1 MEKDRIEN
9 YTGGWI
15 VGNFLPVIQKSEH
28 LEVGVKTFKT
38 RDTEPSHMQKT
49 ATEITVLHSGK
60 ARIGDV
66 ILVPGDIL
74 IIPPLEFADFEA
86 LEDGSLTCI
95 KFPSL
100 PDDKVLA

>member
-1 MEKDRIEN
+1 MEKNRIED

-15 VGNFLPVIQKSEH
+15 IGNFLPVIQKSEE
-28 LEVGVKTFKT
+28 LEIGIKFFRKN
-38 RDTEPSHMQKT
+38 DIEPSHMQRT

-66 ILVPGDIL
+66 ILIPGDIL
-74 IIPPLEFADFEA
+74 IIPPLESADFEA

-100 PDDKVLA
+100 PDDKVLL

>member
-1 MEKDRIEN
+1 MEKNRIED

-15 VGNFLPVIQKSEH
+15 IGNFLPVIQKSEE
-28 LEVGVKTFKT
+28 LEIGIKFFRKN
-38 RDTEPSHMQKT
+38 DTEPSHMQRT

-66 ILVPGDIL
+66 ILIPGDIL
-74 IIPPLEFADFEA
+74 IIPPLESADFEA

-100 PDDKVLA
+100 PDDKVLL